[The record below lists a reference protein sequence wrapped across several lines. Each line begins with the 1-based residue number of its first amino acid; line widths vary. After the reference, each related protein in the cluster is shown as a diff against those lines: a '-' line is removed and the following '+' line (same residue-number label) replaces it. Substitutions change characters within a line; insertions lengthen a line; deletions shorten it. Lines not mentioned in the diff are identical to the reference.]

1 MTELGSRA
9 PHQTAEELQAEA
21 LVARAEAQYE
31 RRFVE
36 GEQVARDEGLR
47 EELVAVRRELNELSD
62 AGSNVRRRSAYA
74 AGLAALLLEGLE
86 SASAKTA
93 LQTAVKL
100 DPGRA
105 GAWNALGHCYWADGA
120 LRLAWNCFERGLDAE
135 PGNKEG
141 LRQRSVL
148 RRHMLSV
155 VPQQSEDT
163 HDGKKAPAA
172 ESSASISDA
181 KTAVQRD
188 PSDGYSWYCK
198 CCGCFVPLP
207 GRFIGIMAPELLR
220 TRVF

>member
-86 SASAKTA
+86 RWMALVNSLHCSQMASHFCDSCFDGILMEA
-93 LQTAVKL
+93 AVDTVSPSVDSL
-100 DPGRA
+100 AQCLCEDRAADSGEAGSRSCGRLERA
-105 GAWNALGHCYWADGA
+105 RSLLLGGRRPPS
-120 LRLAWNCFERGLDAE
+120 RL
-135 PGNKEG
+135 
-141 LRQRSVL
+141 
-148 RRHMLSV
+148 
-155 VPQQSEDT
+155 
-163 HDGKKAPAA
+163 
-172 ESSASISDA
+172 
-181 KTAVQRD
+181 
-188 PSDGYSWYCK
+188 
-198 CCGCFVPLP
+198 
-207 GRFIGIMAPELLR
+207 ELL
-220 TRVF
+220 